1 MYMYEEKAG
10 TSTAKNKDNI
20 VKTGDQRNLAVPW
33 VHTRGLTHVNPTPQF
48 TESPA
53 HPLRA
58 FGFLESKLLS
68 PQCIVVTVSGVCQ
81 ASFSWV

>member
-33 VHTRGLTHVNPTPQF
+33 GAHTWFDT
-48 TESPA
+48 
-53 HPLRA
+53 
-58 FGFLESKLLS
+58 
-68 PQCIVVTVSGVCQ
+68 C
-81 ASFSWV
+81 